1 MMVWLRLVG
10 VALERTPPVSIKL
23 VAERAGVS
31 PATVSNVLN
40 NKASVSPAFSNRV
53 RRAVEELGYVAD
65 SNASRLRSGK
75 HSLAA
80 VVVPDLTNP
89 VFSAFVSTLERAA
102 RQDGF
107 NLLVVSC
114 DNAADQEA
122 DRLRSIR
129 SWRPAGLIVIPCDGA
144 LAARLPQGA
153 CLPIVVADRI
163 PDDAA
168 FDLIAVDNA
177 QAAGVVA
184 AHLAAQ
190 GHRSCLVVGSTLS
203 ISNVRER
210 WEGASAA
217 AGPMTIRL
225 LEAGLDPSL
234 LRRRLRDR
242 LTGGPPLDAMFTL
255 DHVTTLVAYQL
266 LAELG
271 VSIPRDMAFASFDE
285 AEWMRLVV
293 PPITAVRQ
301 PIEAMAEAA
310 WRQLM
315 RRLAGQGSAPN
326 ILRMTCAV
334 EIRGST
340 LRRRGEPNTAAA

>member
-1 MMVWLRLVG
+1 MPD
-10 VALERTPPVSIKL
+10 TPPVSIKL
-23 VAERAGVS
+23 VADRAGVS

-40 NKASVSPAFSNRV
+40 NKASVSPVFADRV

-65 SNASRLRSGK
+65 GAASRLRSGK
-75 HSLAA
+75 HSLAG

-107 NLLVVSC
+107 DLLVVSC

-144 LAARLPQGA
+144 VAARLPPGA
-153 CLPIVVADRI
+153 YPPVVVADRI
-163 PDDAA
+163 PDDPR
-168 FDLIAVDNA
+168 FDLVAVDNA
-177 QAAGVVA
+177 AAAGAVA

-190 GHRSCLVVGSTLS
+190 GHRSCLVAGSTLR

-210 WEGASAA
+210 WEGAKAA
-217 AGPMTIRL
+217 AGPMAIQL
-225 LEAGLDPSL
+225 IESGLDPAIIRQHLRARL
-234 LRRRLRDR
+234 LD
-242 LTGGPPLDAMFTL
+242 GPPPEALFTL

-266 LAELG
+266 LADLG
-271 VSIPRDMAFASFDE
+271 VALPRDMGFASFDE
-285 AEWMRLVV
+285 AEWMRLVT

-301 PIEAMAEAA
+301 PMEDMAEAA

-315 RRLAGQGSAPN
+315 RRIEGQKGAPSL
-326 ILRMTCAV
+326 LRMTCAV

-340 LRRRGEPNTAAA
+340 PRRRSGPRTAAA